1 MAENCNRYLA
11 KGRKV
16 GVVGTFTVQNYT
28 AQDGQKRYSLEV
40 MADEVEF
47 LTPKSEQTG
56 NTHQASPRIDEQSGF
71 VAVDDEDLPF

>member
-16 GVVGTFTVQNYT
+16 GVVGTFSVQNYMGN
-28 AQDGQKRYSLEV
+28 DGQPRYSLEI

-47 LTPKSEQTG
+47 LTPKGEQTG
-56 NTHQASPRIDEQSGF
+56 DNYQAPPQIDEQSGF
-71 VAVDDEDLPF
+71 IEVDSSDLPF